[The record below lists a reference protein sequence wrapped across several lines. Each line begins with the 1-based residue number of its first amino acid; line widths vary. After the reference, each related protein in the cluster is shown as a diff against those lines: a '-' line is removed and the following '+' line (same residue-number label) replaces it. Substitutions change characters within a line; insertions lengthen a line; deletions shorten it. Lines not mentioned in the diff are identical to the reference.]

1 MNEKQTKMLEKG
13 EFAEYSGYHKDSS
26 EGHIF
31 LAKEGACTITLSGAA
46 SMSQEELDKYGNL
59 FAHALS
65 VAYNISTKDLSE
77 KF

>member
-1 MNEKQTKMLEKG
+1 MNEKQIKMLEEG
-13 EFAEYSGYHKDSS
+13 EFAEYSSHHKGSS

-59 FAHALS
+59 FAHALN
-65 VAYNISTKDLSE
+65 VAKDLSE
-77 KF
+77 KN

>member
-13 EFAEYSGYHKDSS
+13 EFAEYSGCHKDSS

-46 SMSQEELDKYGNL
+46 SMYSIVKLCFVASL
-59 FAHALS
+59 MILS
-65 VAYNISTKDLSE
+65 FSSLLIFVMV
-77 KF
+77 

>member
-13 EFAEYSGYHKDSS
+13 EFAEYSSHHKDSS

-31 LAKEGACTITLSGAA
+31 LAKEGACTIHLIGSA

-59 FAHALS
+59 FAHALN
-65 VAYNISTKDLSE
+65 VTKELAE
-77 KF
+77 NK